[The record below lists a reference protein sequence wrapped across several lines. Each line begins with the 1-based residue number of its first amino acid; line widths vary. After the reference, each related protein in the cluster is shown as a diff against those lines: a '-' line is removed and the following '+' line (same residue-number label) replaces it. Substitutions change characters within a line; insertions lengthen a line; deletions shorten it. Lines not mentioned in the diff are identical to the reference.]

1 MRPDS
6 QNASAEPVPIRKR
19 ILRNRNLALA
29 IMGLLSGFLGWKSN
43 YYAGLGIFLMLAWV
57 WRRFL
62 NIRWDPSTRKKFKR
76 FRRIRRG
83 YLSFI
88 VIGVLWFASLFSEL
102 FINDRPLAIYYQGQ
116 LSFPTY
122 GRVILGS
129 EFGVTGPEGFE
140 PVRYR
145 DLDKRFEREKS
156 GNWALMPL
164 VPFNPK
170 ENHTYEGVL
179 KPQPPGWTNQHY
191 LGTDQT
197 GRDILARLV
206 YGFRIAIFFAL
217 AFMVLTYL
225 IGIGLGCLMGYW
237 GGAFDLIFQRMIE
250 IWANIPFIY
259 TVIIIFSVVPT
270 EFDLGIRIAILLIIM
285 VLFSW
290 TGMTYYMRTA
300 TFKEKARDYTSAAHC
315 HGSRFV
321 PRHLPPYIAQ
331 HHFHTGDVYSLY
343 HQRSHC
349 RHYRP
354 GLPGIRIASSHP
366 QFRGTI
372 ETGTRQCH
380 QCALDREFGILRS
393 HIFARSRHLCRGR
406 YPRSLRPQEI
416 YPVQVVL

>member
-29 IMGLLSGFLGWKSN
+29 IMVLLSGFLGWKSN

-62 NIRWDPSTRKKFKR
+62 NIRWDPSTRKKFNR
-76 FRRIRRG
+76 FRQLRRG
-83 YLSFI
+83 HLSFL
-88 VIGVLWFASLFSEL
+88 VIGVLWFASLFAEL

-164 VPFNPK
+164 VPFNPN

-300 TFKEKARDYTSAAHC
+300 TFKEKARDYTSAAIVMGA
-315 HGSRFV
+315 GSSRV
-321 PRHLPPYIAQ
+321 IYRHILPNTISTLVTFIPFTISGAIAAITALDFLGYGLPPP
-331 HHFHTGDVYSLY
+331 TPSLGELLK
-343 HQRSHC
+343 QGRDNVTNAPWIVSSAFC
-349 RHYRP
+349 ALTFLLVLVTFV
-354 GLPGIRIASSHP
+354 GEGIREAFDP
-366 QFRGTI
+366 KKY
-372 ETGTRQCH
+372 TRY
-380 QCALDREFGILRS
+380 R
-393 HIFARSRHLCRGR
+393 
-406 YPRSLRPQEI
+406 
-416 YPVQVVL
+416 

>member
-6 QNASAEPVPIRKR
+6 QNPAAGTVPIRKR

-29 IMGLLSGFLGWKSN
+29 IIVLLSAYLGWKCN
-43 YYAGLGIFLMLAWV
+43 YYAGLGIFITLAWLG
-57 WRRFL
+57 RRFL

-76 FRRIRRG
+76 FRHLRRG
-83 YLSFI
+83 HLSFL

-102 FINDRPLAIYYQGQ
+102 FINDRPLVLFYEGQ

-122 GRVILGS
+122 GRVALGS
-129 EFGVTGPEGFE
+129 EFGVTGSERFE

-156 GNWALMPL
+156 GNWAIMPI
-164 VPFNPK
+164 VPFNPN
-170 ENHTYEGVL
+170 ENHTYQGVL

-217 AFMVLTYL
+217 AFVVLTYL

-237 GGAFDLIFQRMIE
+237 GGAFDLVFQRMIE
-250 IWANIPFIY
+250 IWSNIPFIY

-300 TFKEKARDYTSAAHC
+300 TLKEKARDYASAAIVMGA
-315 HGSRFV
+315 GSTRVIFNHILPNTISTLV
-321 PRHLPPYIAQ
+321 TFIPFTISGAIAAITALDFLGYGLPPP
-331 HHFHTGDVYSLY
+331 TPSLGELLK
-343 HQRSHC
+343 QGRDNVTNAPWIVSSAFC
-349 RHYRP
+349 ALTFLLVLVTFV
-354 GLPGIRIASSHP
+354 GEGIREAFDP
-366 QFRGTI
+366 KKY
-372 ETGTRQCH
+372 TRY
-380 QCALDREFGILRS
+380 R
-393 HIFARSRHLCRGR
+393 
-406 YPRSLRPQEI
+406 
-416 YPVQVVL
+416 